1 MKSKYKHNIVKH
13 LKMCTDLKWEG
24 ILLLTR
30 KYVPSAPK
38 FLLRKQIGIVHS
50 QDLADDIAFDEFDNQ
65 HNEQEQNQT
74 MSSVVTS
81 IEKVSS
87 KVSQSFP
94 TEVSTNHPEEEIPH
108 LIKMKTLNQPV

>member
-1 MKSKYKHNIVKH
+1 M
-13 LKMCTDLKWEG
+13 
-24 ILLLTR
+24 LTR

-87 KVSQSFP
+87 KVSLPKFP
-94 TEVSTNHPEEEIPH
+94 PITQKRKSPI
-108 LIKMKTLNQPV
+108 

>member
-1 MKSKYKHNIVKH
+1 M
-13 LKMCTDLKWEG
+13 
-24 ILLLTR
+24 LTR

-81 IEKVSS
+81 IEKV
-87 KVSQSFP
+87 
-94 TEVSTNHPEEEIPH
+94 PEEEIPH
-108 LIKMKTLNQPV
+108 LIKMKTLNQPL